1 MMRSPWCL
9 TLGLLAT
16 GPAFARPATAQT
28 PPNGQSAAERLARGR
43 ALFEGKGLCFS
54 CHGKNG
60 EGLLGPS
67 TRLAGRPLVHT
78 KPTLADVA
86 AMIKAGI
93 DSAHSAS
100 GQVMPPRGGSRLSDS
115 DIDAISQYVLDLS
128 ARKKPG

>member
-1 MMRSPWCL
+1 MTLSPWCL
-9 TLGLLAT
+9 TLGLLVA
-16 GPAFARPATAQT
+16 GPAFTRPAAAQT
-28 PPNGQSAAERLARGR
+28 TPSAQNVAERLERGR
-43 ALFEGKGLCFS
+43 VLFEGKGLCFS

-78 KPTLADVA
+78 KPTRADVA

-100 GQVMPPRGGSRLSDS
+100 GQVMPPRGGSRLSDP
-115 DIDAISQYVLDLS
+115 DIDALSQYVLDLA
-128 ARKKPG
+128 ARKKPV